1 MAIKTC
7 PTIYFDYF
15 TAAFYNAMEAKYQF
29 SVLDAFIILYLKLH
43 NYYDQETIITTQ
55 SLRSP
60 LRSCIEVH
68 I

>member
-1 MAIKTC
+1 
-7 PTIYFDYF
+7 
-15 TAAFYNAMEAKYQF
+15 MEAKYQF